1 MSQFAVMMLLAALVL
16 LKSLRIVR
24 EHERLVTYRLGRL
37 YRIQGPGLIFLMPF
51 VDKGIKV
58 NLAEAV
64 PGWQC
69 LSPSE
74 LENKI
79 REYVAYRPV

>member
-1 MSQFAVMMLLAALVL
+1 MSQFAILMILVLLVL

-24 EHERLVTYRLGRL
+24 ENERLVMYRLGRL
-37 YRIQGPGLIFLMPF
+37 YRIAGPGLLFLMPF
-51 VDKGIKV
+51 VDKGVKV

-74 LENKI
+74 LEDKI